1 MEILLEYKESRC
13 QLEVPDPDNIY
24 DTIEGSLKK
33 TGWSGVLALHTD
45 SESDLAE
52 LTNVYFL
59 QRWSHNGVLLL
70 M

>member
-1 MEILLEYKESRC
+1 MEILLEYKESRR

-24 DTIEGSLKK
+24 DTIENSLKK
-33 TGWSGVLALHTD
+33 TGWSGVLTLHTD

-59 QRWSHNGVLLL
+59 Q
-70 M
+70 